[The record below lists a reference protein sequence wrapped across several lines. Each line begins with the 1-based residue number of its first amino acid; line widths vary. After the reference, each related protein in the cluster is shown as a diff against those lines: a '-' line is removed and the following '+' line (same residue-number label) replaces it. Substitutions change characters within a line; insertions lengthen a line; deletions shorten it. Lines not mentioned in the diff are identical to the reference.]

1 MNSRIIP
8 ATVSHKRLLPRV
20 HEFSYRYNC
29 LLLDLDELETLDR
42 SLRLFGVNRPRLVSL
57 SSSDYLAPGPEPIP
71 DKLRTFLTSQAGK
84 TGQLDDPPTISRVL
98 MLTAGRVLGR
108 VFNPVSFFFLFT
120 PDNRLKACI
129 AEVNNTFGDK
139 HVYLLDH
146 PEIPGPF
153 PVRYRTAKVFHVS
166 PFFDM
171 QGEYAF
177 AFNDIR
183 QELDIAIT
191 LVKDGAPALEARLRQ
206 RAPARALTDGN
217 LLAAWLRHP
226 LAPNLTYPRIL
237 RQAASLYFGKKLPVH
252 ARPQPSSPMTIR
264 TMPTRLSWVD
274 WLSRRLTLW
283 NLGKMRKGRLE
294 IRLPDG
300 EVRVM
305 TGPEAGPSCAMRIL
319 DDRLF
324 RTLLKKEDVGLG
336 DGYVQGMWT
345 TEDLPGLMELLVMN
359 MGAMAYKEDWGLP
372 GRTLHR
378 GAVLAGKMI
387 PDNDVS
393 GSRCNIRAHY
403 DLSNDLFA
411 QFLDKS
417 MTYSCA
423 VFENL
428 AELQASGKPVSED
441 ILRRAQERKYR
452 MVAEAANLRP
462 GQKVLEIGCG
472 WGGFAI
478 FAAEQCGCSVDA
490 VTISE
495 QQHAYVQEQIK
506 SRGLAENVAV
516 RMEDYRNLKGRY
528 DAVVSI
534 EMIEAVGH
542 KYHPD
547 YFQAVDRL
555 LKPRGRACIQ
565 AITILDQ
572 RYEVYRRTKDWIST
586 CIFPG
591 GLLPSL
597 ARICEVLAKNTSLFI
612 SDIRDIGPHYGPT
625 LATWRSRFLANW
637 ERIEALG
644 FDEHFRR
651 MWEYYFSICQ
661 AAFNQ
666 RHIRD
671 LQIVLERPKYIDA

>member
-20 HEFSYRYNC
+20 HEFSYNYAC
-29 LLLDLDELETLDR
+29 LLLDLDELENLDR

-57 SSSDYLAPGPEPIP
+57 SSSDYLDPGPEPIP
-71 DKLRTFLTSQAGK
+71 DKLRTFLASQAGK
-84 TGQLDDPPTISRVL
+84 TGQPDDQPAASRVL
-98 MLTAGRVLGR
+98 MLTAGRVFGR

-120 PDNRLKACI
+120 PDNRLNACI

-146 PEIPGPF
+146 PESPDGF

-171 QGEYAF
+171 HGEYAF
-177 AFNDIR
+177 AFSDIR

-191 LVKDGAPALEARLRQ
+191 LVKDGAPVLEARLLQ

-217 LLAAWLRHP
+217 ILATWLRHP
-226 LAPNLTYPRIL
+226 LAPNLTYVRIL
-237 RQAASLYFGKKLPVH
+237 RQAASLYFGKKLAVH
-252 ARPQPSSPMTIR
+252 ERPQPVSPMTIR

-274 WLSRRLTLW
+274 RFSRRLTLW

-300 EVRVM
+300 EVRVLQ
-305 TGPEAGPSCAMRIL
+305 GPEAGPSCAMRIL

-324 RTLLKKEDVGLG
+324 RALLQKEDVGLG

-345 TEDLPGLMELLVMN
+345 TDDLPGLMELLVMN
-359 MGAMAYKEDWGLP
+359 MGAMAYKEDWGLL
-372 GRTLHR
+372 GRAVHR

-393 GSRCNIRAHY
+393 GSRCNIKAHY

-411 QFLDKS
+411 LFLDQG

-428 AELQASGKPVSED
+428 EELRAAREPVSEET
-441 ILRRAQERKYR
+441 LRLAQERKYR
-452 MVAEAANLRP
+452 LIADAAGLGP
-462 GQKVLEIGCG
+462 GRQVLEIGCG
-472 WGGFAI
+472 WGGFAV
-478 FAAEQCGCSVDA
+478 FAAEQYGCRVDA

-495 QQHAYVQEQIK
+495 QQHAYVHEMIRG
-506 SRGLAENVAV
+506 RGLAESVTA
-516 RMEDYRNLKGRY
+516 RMEDFRNLQGRY

-542 KYHPD
+542 NYHPE
-547 YFQAVDRL
+547 YFRAVDRL

-572 RYEVYRRTKDWIST
+572 RYETYRKTKDWIST

-597 ARICEVLAKNTSLFI
+597 SRICDVLAKQTSLFI
-612 SDIRDIGPHYGPT
+612 SDIRDIGPHYGLT
-625 LATWRSRFLANW
+625 LATWRSRFLANR

-644 FDEHFRR
+644 FDAQFRR
-651 MWEYYFSICQ
+651 TWEYYFSICE

-671 LQIVLERPKYIDA
+671 LQIVLERPKYMDG